1 MSSLA
6 TYFHTLRY
14 LRPAQVLGRIRFN
27 LRRPRPDERVPPPR
41 RTLRNAYAAPVGASR
56 SMLGPDRFRLLNL
69 EGGCAQAAD
78 WAGPCRSH
86 LWTYNLHYF
95 DDLNAADASSRRLWH
110 ERLVERWIDENPPGA
125 GVGWDPYPTS
135 RRMVNWIK
143 WSLRENSLDSKA
155 CRSLAVQARWL
166 ARRIE
171 FHLQGNHLVANA
183 KALVHAGLYFDGEEA
198 ERWLRRG
205 LDLLRIQI
213 PEQVLSDGGHFERST
228 MYHAAVVEDVLDT
241 VGIMQAYGRPVD
253 AAWRTTINAMIGW
266 LEAMS
271 HPDGGI
277 AFFNDAAFGIAPS
290 PDELRDYAARVGIAL
305 PAFERVALRR
315 LMPSGYVTIDLPPFF
330 LVCDVAPIGPD
341 HLPAHAH
348 ADTLSFELS
357 FNGRRVFINSGTSEY
372 GLTAER
378 QRQRGTAAHNT
389 LVLDD
394 ENSSEVWAAFRVAR
408 RARAGLL
415 AARSEESACIVVG
428 EHDGYRRLR
437 GRNLHRREWKVTARE
452 LRIEDGVVGPYR
464 SAKSIFHLHPEIQ
477 VQRGRG
483 TELRLSDSAGA
494 LLDMTFEGAAS
505 ADVVESSWHPEFG
518 VATPGRCIVAHLD
531 GPHLTTVIRRSEPT

>member
-1 MSSLA
+1 M
-6 TYFHTLRY
+6 
-14 LRPAQVLGRIRFN
+14 RFN
-27 LRRPRPDERVPPPR
+27 LRRPRPDERAPPER
-41 RTLRNAYAAPVGASR
+41 RTLRNVYAAPVGAPR

-69 EGGCAQAAD
+69 EGGCSQASD
-78 WAGPCRSH
+78 WAGPGRSR

-110 ERLVERWIDENPPGA
+110 ERLVERWIDENPPGM
-125 GVGWDPYPTS
+125 GVGWDSYPTS

-166 ARRIE
+166 ASRLE
-171 FHLQGNHLVANA
+171 FHLQGNHLLANA
-183 KALVHAGLYFDGEEA
+183 KALVHAGLYFDGGEA

-205 LDLLRIQI
+205 LELLRMQI

-228 MYHAAVVEDVLDT
+228 MYHAAVVEDLLDT

-253 AAWRTTINAMIGW
+253 AAWRTTIEAMIGW

-271 HPDGGI
+271 HPDGDI

-290 PDELRDYAARVGIAL
+290 PAELRDYAGRVGVAL
-305 PAFERVALRR
+305 PASERAALRL

-330 LVCDVAPIGPD
+330 LVCDVAPVGPD

-357 FNGRRVFINSGTSEY
+357 FNGRRVFVNSGTSEY

-378 QRQRGTAAHNT
+378 QHQRGTAAHNT

-394 ENSSEVWAAFRVAR
+394 EDSSEVWAAFRVAR
-408 RARAGLL
+408 RARARLL
-415 AARSEESACIVVG
+415 AARSEDSAFIVAG

-437 GRNLHRREWKVTARE
+437 GRNLHRRRWRLTTRE
-452 LRIEDGVVGPYR
+452 LRIEDTVEGAFR
-464 SAKSIFHLHPEIQ
+464 SAKCYFHLHPDVQ

-483 TELRLSDSAGA
+483 VELQLCDSSGA
-494 LLDMTFEGAAS
+494 LLDVSFEGAA
-505 ADVVESSWHPEFG
+505 AVDVVDSSWHPEFG
-518 VATPGRCIVAHLD
+518 VAKSSRCIVAHLD
-531 GPHLTTVIRRSEPT
+531 GPHLATVIRGSESI